1 MKRVIRRGV
10 FETNSSSSHSL
21 SLVETKRNT
30 KKVKKNVSFEVRS
43 RTAKTVLMLGLID
56 NAEYEYISR
65 LFDIDGHDATFEDKK
80 RMIERANEYE
90 EDNVNKMKEIYGD
103 LEKLTLYE
111 LMEAIEEHCEDSR
124 YIFDNVEYYEVD
136 YALGIFSYVRKD
148 VLKFR
153 EILIKTY
160 CELENMSKK
169 EAMDKLYYEA
179 YKNIPLENILLYS
192 ENKEEDLRKF
202 MSSVFRYEFKQGFA
216 RSKNKDIVEYAK
228 KYLVDAAKKSVKQ
241 HDGKFSCTRYFKEG
255 CLRDCYCG
263 FEDFYAIDER
273 LLENCNSEEDMHN
286 RAKELLSDNYKFE
299 AVEMYCG
306 SYFEGN
312 GEIY

>member
-1 MKRVIRRGV
+1 MKRIIRKGV

-21 SLVETKRNT
+21 SLVKTKRNT
-30 KKVKKNVSFEVRS
+30 KKVKKDVSFEVRS
-43 RTAKTVLMLGLID
+43 RTAKMVLMLGLID
-56 NAEYEYISR
+56 NAEYEYMSN
-65 LFDIDGHDATFEDKK
+65 LSDIDGHEETCKDKK

-103 LEKLTLYE
+103 LEELTLYE
-111 LMEAIEEHCEDSR
+111 LMEAIDKYCEDAY
-124 YIFDNVEYYEVD
+124 YIFDDMEYYEVD

-160 CELENMSKK
+160 CELENMSQK

-192 ENKEEDLRKF
+192 DNKEEDLKKF
-202 MSSVFRYEFKQGFA
+202 MSSVFRYEFKRGYE

-228 KYLVDAAKKSVKQ
+228 KYLIDAAEKSRKQ

-255 CLRDCYCG
+255 CLRECYCG

-273 LLENCNSEEDMHN
+273 LLEKCNSEEDMYS
-286 RAKELLSDNYKFE
+286 RAKELLSDNYKFQ

-306 SYFEGN
+306 CYFEGN